1 MLERD
6 GLTFQ
11 KQSNLI
17 RIIVI
22 VLLKKSAVERR
33 AQNNEA
39 FTLESIHYVVR
50 SVGRVSRESTGG
62 FSRSRL
68 HADAE
73 VAVD

>member
-1 MLERD
+1 MFNILTAQLEMLERD

-50 SVGRVSRESTGG
+50 R
-62 FSRSRL
+62 
-68 HADAE
+68 
-73 VAVD
+73 